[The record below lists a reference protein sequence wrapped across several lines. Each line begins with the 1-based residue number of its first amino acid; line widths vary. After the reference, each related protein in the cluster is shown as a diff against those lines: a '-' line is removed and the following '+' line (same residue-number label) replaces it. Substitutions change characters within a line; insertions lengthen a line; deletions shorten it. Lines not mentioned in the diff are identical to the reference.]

1 MRIVPWR
8 HGTCVTTMP
17 WHVATLLQQCCNIVA
32 TIVATVATVATMLQQ
47 CYNNAMASAMAF
59 AMALVLQLQFTIVL

>member
-17 WHVATLLQQCCNIVA
+17 WHVATLMQQCCNIVA
-32 TIVATVATVATMLQQ
+32 TIVATLLQLLQLLQQ
-47 CYNNAMASAMAF
+47 
-59 AMALVLQLQFTIVL
+59 LLQHGHGIVVTQVPLHHGTILIFD